1 MTFSVEVHAALTIDV
16 HHAGD
21 LAVCLAATGPIA
33 TESLT
38 ARASDDADVP
48 LREVRQHLSRTH
60 VLSAT
65 VGESRLTYRTAIE
78 TEGSRRRR

>member
-16 HHAGD
+16 
-21 LAVCLAATGPIA
+21 LAATGPIA